1 MLKSGKVKVDQF
13 ITHRIGLNDFEKKAV
28 EIIEKGQENV
38 RKIIVKP

>member
-13 ITHRIGLNDFEKKAV
+13 ITHRIGLNDFEKAV